1 MEVNEIKWPLS
12 ERDMMS
18 MEMVWPKT
26 EEELLE
32 VIRNVIK
39 YEGNSYGTAARSLT
53 LVAEAAFNY
62 IAHVF
67 GVTGFQASCAELS
80 FLVRMRGIKSRIKIL
95 NYDDL
100 LYPQYLEKFRISPEE
115 CIKENASWLKEQAR
129 QKLEE
134 DDDLAAERVR
144 EHWKFLANME
154 VTENEE

>member
-1 MEVNEIKWPLS
+1 MKVNEIKWPLS
-12 ERDMMS
+12 ENDMMK
-18 MEMVWPKT
+18 MEMIWPKT
-26 EEELLE
+26 EKELLE

-67 GVTGFQASCAELS
+67 GVTGFQASYAELS
-80 FLVRMRGIKSRIKIL
+80 FFTRMRGIKSRIKIL

-100 LYPQYLEKFRISPEE
+100 LYPQYLEKFRITPEE
-115 CIKENASWLKEQAR
+115 CIKENASWLKEQAK

-134 DDDLAAERVR
+134 AGNRADQRVV

-154 VTENEE
+154 VTKNEE